1 MKKYQLLEDDTIIV
15 DGVTLQ
21 RIRYLRDFADV
32 KAGDLGGY
40 LESDDNLS
48 HEGDA
53 RVLETACGFGHSSVS
68 GNALVAGNAYVFG
81 EASVRQNAKVFGN
94 ACVSDWSDVAG
105 NARVYDNAHIADG
118 ASVDDYAMVYGD
130 AVVSGD
136 AQVYGYSHV
145 FGNSRCF
152 ILSPMN
158 INGLLWNTTLTDNN
172 IHFGKKTLT
181 FEEGLV
187 FNWESLVSSKE
198 QSQRLLDEK
207 TLIVE
212 AIKLRLK
219 RLDSV
224 TSDHDY
230 RHV

>member
-1 MKKYQLLEDDTIIV
+1 MKKYELLKDDTIIV
-15 DGVTLQ
+15 YGVTLY
-21 RIRYLRDFADV
+21 RIRYLLDFADV

-40 LESDDNLS
+40 LESEDNLR

-53 RVLETACGFGHSSVS
+53 RVLDTACAFGYSHVF
-68 GNALVAGNAYVFG
+68 GNAVVAGTAYVFG
-81 EASVRQNAKVFGN
+81 EAAVLGNAQVFGN
-94 ACVSDWSDVAG
+94 ACVSDWADVRG
-105 NARVYDNAHIADG
+105 NARVYDNAQIAGG
-118 ASVDDYAMVYGD
+118 ASVDDYARVYGD

-136 AQVYGYSHV
+136 FQIYGYSHV

-187 FNWESLVSSKE
+187 FNWESLVSSEE

-219 RLDSV
+219 RLDTV